1 MDNNDRI
8 REFPVTENWIYLDH
22 AAVAPLPS
30 TVANAMREIIV
41 DVEQNGIVNVERWR
55 RSYDNARNTIAKLIG
70 ANPLEIAF
78 TKNTTDGLLLV
89 ANGID
94 WHEGDNVILGQR
106 EFPANVYPWLNLSSR
121 GVKIKWVLEQNA
133 RLSVADFAAA
143 IDERT
148 RILSVS
154 SVEFFTGFRNDLE
167 RLGELCRHQDILFV
181 VDGIQSVGAIAINVS
196 DLGIDCL
203 AADGHKWLLGPE
215 GCALFYCSAKAL
227 SQLRVSALGWA
238 SVKSYSDFL
247 DYSLELQNDARRF
260 ETGTQNTI
268 GLAGLAAAAE
278 NIINYGQERAQIQII
293 ELTDHLCELL
303 ITRGYKILSPRN
315 KTEKS
320 GIVSFR
326 HPHLDSSNLQQHLRD
341 KRIIST
347 SRGGYLR
354 FSPHYYNTEDE
365 ISTAVGL
372 LPH

>member
-1 MDNNDRI
+1 MSLFI
-8 REFPVTENWIYLDH
+8 SSATTKGITREEN
-22 AAVAPLPS
+22 
-30 TVANAMREIIV
+30 
-41 DVEQNGIVNVERWR
+41 
-55 RSYDNARNTIAKLIG
+55 
-70 ANPLEIAF
+70 
-78 TKNTTDGLLLV
+78 
-89 ANGID
+89 
-94 WHEGDNVILGQR
+94 
-106 EFPANVYPWLNLSSR
+106 
-121 GVKIKWVLEQNA
+121 
-133 RLSVADFAAA
+133 
-143 IDERT
+143 
-148 RILSVS
+148 
-154 SVEFFTGFRNDLE
+154 
-167 RLGELCRHQDILFV
+167 QDILFV